1 LNNLLA
7 RHAESIFWLARQ
19 VERANSTARILD
31 VNETFSRN
39 ARGEHD
45 WESVLRLYGDE
56 QNFRTTG
63 RKATAEAV
71 LHFYILDGQN
81 PNSVLSSVRMARE
94 NARALRP
101 LISTEMW
108 VQLNGFHNRL
118 SELRRPDLQVE
129 NLNRLCSYIKES
141 CQTHSGITAET
152 LYRDES
158 WYFHQLGRAIER
170 ADQTT
175 RLVDVKYQVLLPR
188 PSDVGSPIDEAQWN
202 TVLRSAAGFHAFR
215 RVNPQSMSP
224 PKVVEFLVLD
234 RRFPRS
240 VAASVLV
247 ANEHLGELRLKY
259 GHTAKRAA
267 SGLLRKLA
275 AALAEDTAE
284 DLIARGLHEGL
295 DLIQAQLGAVT
306 DALGREF
313 FLLAET
319 DEAAPPAGEV
329 RPDRAP
335 AAGIEALSG

>member
-1 LNNLLA
+1 MNNLLA
-7 RHAESIFWLARQ
+7 RHAECIFWLARQ
-19 VERANSTARILD
+19 VERSNSTARILD

-56 QNFRTTG
+56 QNFRATG
-63 RKATAEAV
+63 RRPAADTV
-71 LHFYILDGQN
+71 IHFYILDGEN
-81 PNSVLSSVRMARE
+81 PNSVLSCIRMARE

-118 SELRRPDLQVE
+118 SHLRKSDLKVE

-158 WYFHQLGRAIER
+158 WYFHQIGRALER

-175 RLVDVKYQVLLPR
+175 RLVDVKYQVLLPP
-188 PSDVGSPIDEAQWN
+188 PSDVGSAIDEAQWN

-224 PKVVEFLVLD
+224 AKVVDFIVFD
-234 RRFPRS
+234 KRFPRS

-247 ANEHLGELRLKY
+247 ANEHLHELRLKC

-267 SGLLRKLA
+267 SNLLRRLA
-275 AALAEDTAE
+275 ASLAEETAAE
-284 DLIARGLHEGL
+284 LIARGLHEGL
-295 DLIQAQLGAVT
+295 DEIQAQLGAVS

-313 FLLAET
+313 FLLTEVDDAPQAE
-319 DEAAPPAGEV
+319 PGP
-329 RPDRAP
+329 
-335 AAGIEALSG
+335 ALSK